1 MPSKKPPMRENISSR
16 PTDKYGNRATDA
28 DLGIGPGADA
38 RRRAAAL
45 KITEREGQTNASGAR
60 APVKMPAKIAPAKA
74 APAKAAP
81 KMPAKQQIIRTT
93 KPFKPTPMTKK
104 R

>member
-1 MPSKKPPMRENISSR
+1 MPAKKPPIRENISSR

-93 KPFKPTPMTKK
+93 KPFKPTPMGKK